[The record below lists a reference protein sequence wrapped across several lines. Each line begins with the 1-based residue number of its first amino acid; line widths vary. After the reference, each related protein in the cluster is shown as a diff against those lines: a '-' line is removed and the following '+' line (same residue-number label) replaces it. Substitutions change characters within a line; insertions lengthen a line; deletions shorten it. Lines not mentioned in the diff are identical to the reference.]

1 MIIVQ
6 RQITVKIT
14 FQDLENPTA
23 IGLRVEKG
31 VLGVTEKQLR
41 RQ

>member
-6 RQITVKIT
+6 GQITVKIT